1 MSSDFILTGDIGGTK
16 THLAIFSKKAGLD
29 KPVADKKYPSV
40 QFKSFDEFISKFLE
54 TVKCKPRFAV
64 FAVAGPVVCGKAKIT
79 NLPWFLDEKKL
90 KKKFGFSS
98 VKLINDLVGIA
109 ASVPFL
115 KHSDVVTIN
124 KGKVCKKG
132 TIAVVAPGTG
142 LGISY
147 LFWNG
152 RKFIAHPSEGGHAGF
167 SPENRIQSG
176 LFRYLLSKNGAVS
189 CENVCSGP
197 GIRNIYEYFKTID
210 YAKDPKEISSAIET
224 AIDPSP
230 VITQYALKSANAA
243 LSVKTIETFISILGK
258 IAGNIALTFFA
269 TGGLYLGGGI
279 PKIVL
284 PFIKKKGFM
293 DSFTGKGP
301 ITRILSQIP
310 VKVITHSNPALIG
323 SVRIIMDA

>member
-1 MSSDFILTGDIGGTK
+1 MSSDFILAGDIGGTK
-16 THLAIFSKKAGLD
+16 THLAIFSKKAGVD
-29 KPVADKKYPSV
+29 KPVADEKYQSA
-40 QFKSFDEFISKFLE
+40 QFRSLDEVISKFLD
-54 TVKCKPRFAV
+54 TAKCKPRCAV

-90 KKKFGFSS
+90 KKKFSFSTIR
-98 VKLINDLVGIA
+98 LINDLVGIA

-115 KHSDVVTIN
+115 KQSDMQTIN

-152 RKFIAHPSEGGHAGF
+152 GKFIAHPSEGGHAGF
-167 SPENRIQSG
+167 SPENRLQSG

-197 GIRNIYEYFKTID
+197 GIRNIYEYLKTID

-230 VITQYALKSANAA
+230 VITQSALKSSNAA

-269 TGGLYLGGGI
+269 IGGLYLSGGI

-284 PFIKKKGFM
+284 PFLKEKGFM
-293 DSFTGKGP
+293 ESFMGKGP
-301 ITRILSQIP
+301 ISTILSKIP
-310 VKVITHSNPALIG
+310 VKVIIHTNPALIG
-323 SVRIIMDA
+323 SVRMIMDA